1 MTRSKWKW
9 KVPNWSFFHDIWV
22 SSDFKAHFFWTVK
35 LWMLISTPF
44 GFFLHW
50 GYQRLNLAHL
60 DRSDIWL
67 NLCDLGLMSSRSNN
81 VTNGENPPICFCT
94 RIIKN
99 FTKTRTRRMN
109 LRKRNQR
116 SGKFCIL
123 NTPSEL
129 TSSER
134 CAPDV
139 TVCPP
144 TNFLGEISS
153 TIIS

>member
-1 MTRSKWKW
+1 
-9 KVPNWSFFHDIWV
+9 
-22 SSDFKAHFFWTVK
+22 
-35 LWMLISTPF
+35 
-44 GFFLHW
+44 
-50 GYQRLNLAHL
+50 
-60 DRSDIWL
+60 
-67 NLCDLGLMSSRSNN
+67 MSSTSNN
-81 VTNGENPPICFCT
+81 VTSEENPPICFCT

-99 FTKTRTRRMN
+99 FTETRTMRMK
-109 LRKRNQR
+109 LRKSNQR

-153 TIIS
+153 TIISYVVDLLEYFLRHHALLIRTIGNEAISS